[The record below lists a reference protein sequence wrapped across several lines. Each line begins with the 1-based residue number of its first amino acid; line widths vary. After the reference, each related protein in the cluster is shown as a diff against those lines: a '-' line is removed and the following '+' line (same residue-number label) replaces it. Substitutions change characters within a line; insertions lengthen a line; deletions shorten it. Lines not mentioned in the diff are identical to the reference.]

1 MLDHGAE
8 VQVTCLA
15 GCIGGSCSRGDTT
28 VIVSAKHYLKELD
41 VQSGPCGDM
50 MRRRG

>member
-8 VQVTCLA
+8 VEKTCLA
-15 GCIGGSCSRGDTT
+15 GGVGGSGSRGDTI
-28 VIVSAKHYLKELD
+28 VIESVKHCLKELD